1 MSVPYIQ
8 GVSRTVGRRERDA
21 GVPFV
26 ADMSMRALS
35 HLENGTEDVAG
46 CAKIQVRSSNSNP
59 ASPEKKV
66 MYTGLELLVD
76 ERRLAPMPQE

>member
-8 GVSRTVGRRERDA
+8 GVSRIVGRRERDA

-59 ASPEKKV
+59 VPRKR
-66 MYTGLELLVD
+66 YIGLELLVD
-76 ERRLAPMPQE
+76 ERRLEPMPQE